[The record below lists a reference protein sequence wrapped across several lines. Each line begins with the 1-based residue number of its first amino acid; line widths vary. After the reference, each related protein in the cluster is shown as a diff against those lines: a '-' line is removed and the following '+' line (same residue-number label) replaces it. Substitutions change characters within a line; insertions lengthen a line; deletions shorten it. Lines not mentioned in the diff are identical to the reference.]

1 MLCGGAGL
9 GLELLKE
16 LEVGVRAEGLFLT
29 LHFGGVKLLGEHRLI
44 LSLWH

>member
-1 MLCGGAGL
+1 MWCGGAGL

-29 LHFGGVKLLGEHRLI
+29 LHFVGGEALG
-44 LSLWH
+44 